1 MRQKQRN
8 IDNKTNGN
16 TMTKWWKRGG
26 GGEGGQKSVYSL
38 QIHNVYI
45 LIAFWPFYWFSLVMQ
60 FKSNR
65 QGQQQQQQVENRK
78 LKTR

>member
-8 IDNKTNGN
+8 TDNKTNGN
-16 TMTKWWKRGG
+16 NDKMVGK
-26 GGEGGQKSVYSL
+26 GGQQSVYSL

-65 QGQQQQQQVENRK
+65 QGQQQHVENRK